1 MGSDAYGGIDQ
12 VLGTGPTIGPSVAE
26 ILESHAGGT
35 GSPVKTAA
43 RVADA
48 IANTLPPKSAPD
60 WKPQPCGLSREEL
73 RRIVRKMLG

>member
-43 RVADA
+43 RVAA
-48 IANTLPPKSAPD
+48 GRPF
-60 WKPQPCGLSREEL
+60 RE
-73 RRIVRKMLG
+73 VRQDRLGDQR